1 MNGSGLPLDSAPIT
15 PTAPRCQANSHAQVF
30 RRTSHLV
37 KEQNM
42 SQTQTP
48 TNPPKK
54 AYHAPKLNPL
64 GKIEQLTQGGSGIG
78 IEPLGFNISGV
89 P

>member
-1 MNGSGLPLDSAPIT
+1 
-15 PTAPRCQANSHAQVF
+15 
-30 RRTSHLV
+30 
-37 KEQNM
+37 M